1 MNMITHIKRSHAHAL
16 HNETHRTIQ
25 EAKLKI
31 NQQYLNLII
40 LQRRFFLFKKKLN
53 DNTTKY
59 RTNENG
65 VFLI

>member
-1 MNMITHIKRSHAHAL
+1 MITNIKRSHAHAL

-31 NQQYLNLII
+31 NQQYLNRRI
-40 LQRRFFLFKKKLN
+40 LQRRFFFFKKKKLN

>member
-1 MNMITHIKRSHAHAL
+1 MITNIKRSHAHAL

-31 NQQYLNLII
+31 NQQYLNRRI
-40 LQRRFFLFKKKLN
+40 LQRRFFFKKKLN

-59 RTNENG
+59 ITNENG
-65 VFLI
+65 VFLK